1 MQRSICD
8 GECTIH
14 FDNSALST
22 PHCINT
28 PHHQYPALLTHPCD
42 PLLTHPTN
50 TTLLHRRRTLVE
62 PANLLVVC
70 DLTHE
75 QTRVLIGD
83 TLGHNS
89 KAVQPI
95 MHLNVSLGEACLMMS
110 VWYDNMFEEESF
122 FAFETKQTNKNAPP
136 SGVSPHKPSVHKS
149 HSNAP
154 SLSTSTSIPSP
165 PPPQPYSIPSYG
177 SVAYIDQ
184 LRNEASTWEVVVVR
198 AMLTMDCA
206 MDLGYFPETPS
217 SVRFLDPRGTAMH
230 TPPVASD
237 HATNGNNQTNNN
249 SRSQSNTMN
258 AAGGGGG
265 GGTSTPTWTRRAL
278 PIAQVALTNG
288 VLHTRGNANTTQLA
302 FSVGG
307 SVTVLD
313 TRSSTTNPIPVLK
326 AETPMEDWITSDTMP
341 QR

>member
-198 AMLTMDCA
+198 AMLTI
-206 MDLGYFPETPS
+206 
-217 SVRFLDPRGTAMH
+217 
-230 TPPVASD
+230 D

-249 SRSQSNTMN
+249 SRSRSNTMN